1 MLKRIEVA
9 PEPSERPAPRPCE
22 RCGADIKAIWFPGF
36 MKEEWFWPPVCEGC
50 ITRKQ
55 REDHERAAAA
65 RLGAWRA
72 SFERMVWPRYMR
84 QRVELD
90 PVVAAFAN
98 GGASACGHL
107 ALYLTGGT
115 GTGKTQ
121 AMADLGQRVIDR
133 LAAEGVSGGCPVF
146 YIDIPGVL
154 AALRQQESLDAYERA
169 PWLLLDEVGL
179 SGLTDW
185 AQEQVYSLIK
195 ARYLAELPTVFAG
208 NLHPA
213 ELLRNPVKGWDDR
226 IIRRIIELCGGVGAD
241 KKIRGVVVMD
251 QARWLE
257 VRK

>member
-1 MLKRIEVA
+1 MLKKIEIA
-9 PEPSERPAPRPCE
+9 AEPADKPAPRPCE
-22 RCGADIKAIWFPGF
+22 RCGAPRQALWFPGF
-36 MKEEWFWPPVCEGC
+36 TDEGWFWPPVCDAC
-50 ITRKQ
+50 VAQAQ
-55 REDHERAAAA
+55 REEAQRERAA

-84 QRVELD
+84 RRVELD
-90 PVVAAFAN
+90 PVVAAFAA
-98 GGASACGHL
+98 GGGVAPGQL

-121 AMADLGQRVIDR
+121 AMAELGQRVLER
-133 LAAEGVSGGCPVF
+133 LAAEGRAGSCPVF

-154 AALRQQESLDAYERA
+154 TALRQQDSLEAYERA
-169 PWLLLDEVGL
+169 PWLLIDEIGL

-185 AQEQVYSLIK
+185 AQEQIYSLIK

-213 ELLRNPVKGWDDR
+213 ELLRSPVKGWDDR
-226 IIRRIIELCGGVGAD
+226 IIRRIIELCGGVGPD
-241 KKIRGVVVMD
+241 KKIPGVVVMD